1 MIACLPCT
9 LLGSGPAG
17 RQGDHALQNTI
28 NSMNPTNSINRE
40 VDLII
45 KNTSEL
51 LTLSPVSKEESGLGI
66 IRNGAIVVENGK
78 IFWVGK
84 TEELSKRILLK
95 QKGKKIN
102 AKGKL
107 VMPGLIDSHTHLV
120 FAGSRE
126 REFELRIQGLS
137 YLEIAERGGGILST
151 VEATRKASFEELFLL
166 GKKRLN
172 RMLSKGV
179 TTLEAKS
186 GYGLSPKDELKILKV
201 TRALHESHPIDL
213 VPTFL
218 GAHTIP
224 REFKNN
230 RKRYIDLLIQ
240 KMIPKVAEEKLAEFC
255 DVFCEEK
262 AFDLQESRKILETGK
277 EYGLKPKIHADQL
290 TSGGGAELA
299 AEVDAYSADHLEYV
313 SPAGIEKMA
322 EKGVTA
328 VLLPG
333 ASFFLSMKKFPPV
346 REMIE
351 RGVSVA
357 LASDLNPGSSMTES
371 LPLIMT
377 MGCAMF
383 RMLPREVIQATT
395 IHAAKSIGRENEIG
409 SLEVGK
415 QADIAIFDIPNYRYL
430 PYHFGVDHVEV
441 VIKKGKVVYEKS
453 KFQNPNAK

>member
-1 MIACLPCT
+1 M
-9 LLGSGPAG
+9 
-17 RQGDHALQNTI
+17 
-28 NSMNPTNSINRE
+28 NSISQK

-45 KNTSEL
+45 KNASEL

-66 IRNGAIVVENGK
+66 IRNGAIVVENGR
-78 IFWVGK
+78 ISWVGK

-95 QKGKKIN
+95 QKGKKID

-179 TTLEAKS
+179 TTIEAKS

-201 TRALHESHPIDL
+201 TRALHEGHPIDL

-224 REFKNN
+224 REFKND

-262 AFDLQESRKILETGK
+262 TFDLQESRKILETGK

-290 TSGGGAELA
+290 SAGGGAELA
-299 AEVDAYSADHLEYV
+299 AEMDAYSADHLEYV

-333 ASFFLSMKKFPPV
+333 SSFFLSMKKFPPV

-351 RGVSVA
+351 RGVTVA

-377 MGCAMF
+377 MGCTMF

-395 IHAAKSIGRENEIG
+395 IHAAKSIGRENELG

-415 QADIAIFDIPNYRYL
+415 QADMVILDIPNYRYL
-430 PYHFGVDHVEV
+430 PYHFGVDHAEI
-441 VIKKGKVVYEKS
+441 VIKKGRIVYRRPDLLT
-453 KFQNPNAK
+453 Q